1 MPQHAKTAK
10 ETVHILSA
18 NKAKIGPIDEWLN
31 DVSKRFYD
39 FLPTAPQV
47 IQVNKLRCYNPI
59 PITDKLAWTGNLKTG
74 QLAQLVMLKGL
85 QLFPDLRAKITLV
98 GLY

>member
-1 MPQHAKTAK
+1 MFFLLGKIKVAELYRNSCVILRLFHFEAGVKLPQHAKTAK

-47 IQVNKLRCYNPI
+47 IQVKKNMVLQSHTN
-59 PITDKLAWTGNLKTG
+59 
-74 QLAQLVMLKGL
+74 QLLS
-85 QLFPDLRAKITLV
+85 
-98 GLY
+98 

>member
-47 IQVNKLRCYNPI
+47 IQVKNYGTSISYRSIAKI
-59 PITDKLAWTGNLKTG
+59 AGKGINLKTG
-74 QLAQLVMLKGL
+74 QLQSCA
-85 QLFPDLRAKITLV
+85 
-98 GLY
+98 Y

>member
-1 MPQHAKTAK
+1 MYRNSCVILRLFHFEAGVKLPQHAKTAK

-47 IQVNKLRCYNPI
+47 IQVRKIIMVLQSHS
-59 PITDKLAWTGNLKTG
+59 D
-74 QLAQLVMLKGL
+74 QLLS
-85 QLFPDLRAKITLV
+85 
-98 GLY
+98 